1 MDEPD
6 FVETVER
13 DHRRARDRRHAGHHR
28 NQQQPMRDAR
38 AKRSLRCERGVVVQR
53 IPIAA
58 DRAEECDVG
67 LGHSSA
73 ASAGENI
80 ADAELIEVLV
90 QQNGDP
96 STDREAPK
104 SYTRRDVAKPPKQT
118 LVSQYNLPVRF
129 AGQTAIV
136 TGAGRGMGRSI
147 AIGLA
152 AEGANVVVADV
163 DQDAAADTVAEI
175 QSAQGQAMSVVTD
188 VSKVDDVRLLF
199 KTAIEAFGGVAI
211 LVNNAG
217 IGIPKPLLDYTEADW
232 DKQLGVNLKG
242 MFFATQEAARVMI
255 PKRRG
260 KIVNFASTAAFVSS
274 STPETAY
281 DISKGG
287 VRQLTI
293 SVAAELAP
301 HHINVNAVAPGTI
314 MTELTLKVLD
324 TEEKMARASAKI
336 PMGRL
341 GKPEDM
347 VGPVLFL
354 CSDEADYVT
363 GHTLVVDGGW
373 LLF

>member
-1 MDEPD
+1 M
-6 FVETVER
+6 
-13 DHRRARDRRHAGHHR
+13 
-28 NQQQPMRDAR
+28 N
-38 AKRSLRCERGVVVQR
+38 
-53 IPIAA
+53 
-58 DRAEECDVG
+58 
-67 LGHSSA
+67 
-73 ASAGENI
+73 
-80 ADAELIEVLV
+80 
-90 QQNGDP
+90 
-96 STDREAPK
+96 
-104 SYTRRDVAKPPKQT
+104 
-118 LVSQYNLPVRF
+118 F
-129 AGQTAIV
+129 AGQAAIV
-136 TGAGRGMGRSI
+136 TGAGRGMGRAI
-147 AIGLA
+147 ALA
-152 AEGANVVVADV
+152 LAEGGASVVVAEV
-163 DQDAAADTVAEI
+163 DKPSAEDTA
-175 QSAQGQAMSVVTD
+175 SAIREAGGKAVSMVVD
-188 VSKVDDVRLLF
+188 ISQVEDVRRLF
-199 KTAIEAFGGVAI
+199 KAAVDELGTVDI

-232 DKQLGVNLKG
+232 DRQLGVNLKG
-242 MFFATQEAARVMI
+242 LFFATQEAARIMI

-314 MTELTLKVLD
+314 MTELTSRVLD

-341 GKPEDM
+341 GAPEDM

-354 CSDEADYVT
+354 CSEEADYIT

>member
-1 MDEPD
+1 M
-6 FVETVER
+6 
-13 DHRRARDRRHAGHHR
+13 G
-28 NQQQPMRDAR
+28 
-38 AKRSLRCERGVVVQR
+38 
-53 IPIAA
+53 
-58 DRAEECDVG
+58 
-67 LGHSSA
+67 
-73 ASAGENI
+73 
-80 ADAELIEVLV
+80 
-90 QQNGDP
+90 
-96 STDREAPK
+96 
-104 SYTRRDVAKPPKQT
+104 
-118 LVSQYNLPVRF
+118 F

-136 TGAGRGMGRSI
+136 TGAGRGMGR
-147 AIGLA
+147 AVALGLA
-152 AEGANVVVADV
+152 AEGANVVVAEMDE
-163 DQDAAADTVAEI
+163 AAANKAVQAIKDAGGRAVA
-175 QSAQGQAMSVVTD
+175 SVVD
-188 VSKVDDVRLLF
+188 ISRVDEVRRMF
-199 KTAIEAFGGVAI
+199 KAAITEFGTVDI

-217 IGIPKPLLDYTEADW
+217 IGIAKPLLEYTEADW

-287 VRQLTI
+287 VRQLTT

-314 MTELTLKVLD
+314 MTELTLRVLD
-324 TEEKMARASAKI
+324 TDEKMARAAAKI
-336 PMGRL
+336 PLGRL

-354 CSDEADYVT
+354 CSDEADYIT

>member
-1 MDEPD
+1 
-6 FVETVER
+6 
-13 DHRRARDRRHAGHHR
+13 
-28 NQQQPMRDAR
+28 
-38 AKRSLRCERGVVVQR
+38 
-53 IPIAA
+53 
-58 DRAEECDVG
+58 
-67 LGHSSA
+67 
-73 ASAGENI
+73 
-80 ADAELIEVLV
+80 
-90 QQNGDP
+90 
-96 STDREAPK
+96 
-104 SYTRRDVAKPPKQT
+104 
-118 LVSQYNLPVRF
+118 VRF

-136 TGAGRGMGRSI
+136 TGAGRGMGRAI
-147 AIGLA
+147 ANALA
-152 AEGANVVVADV
+152 AEGANVVVAEV
-163 DQDAAADTVAEI
+163 DQAVAKETTADIESAGGSAVAVNVDISNVASVRRLFEDTV
-175 QSAQGQAMSVVTD
+175 GH
-188 VSKVDDVRLLF
+188 
-199 KTAIEAFGGVAI
+199 FGGVEI

-217 IGIPKPLLDYTEADW
+217 IGIAKPLVDYTEEDW
-232 DKQLGVNLKG
+232 DRQLGVNLKG
-242 MFFATQEAARVMI
+242 MFFATQEAARLMI

-301 HHINVNAVAPGTI
+301 YGINVNAVAPGTI
-314 MTELTLKVLD
+314 MTDLTLRVLD

-354 CSDEADYVT
+354 CSSDADYVT
-363 GHTLVVDGGW
+363 GHVLVVDGGW